1 MGPFKF
7 VVPRPVKTNRFC
19 CKVEMDSNGIEI
31 AGSENQVKSRT
42 ERLVMDFSAKPN
54 GNICRRGNSSERGK
68 IDNVFVAYSRE

>member
-7 VVPRPVKTNRFC
+7 VVPRLVKTNRFC
-19 CKVEMDSNGIEI
+19 WKVEMDSNGIEI

-54 GNICRRGNSSERGK
+54 
-68 IDNVFVAYSRE
+68 